1 VPSFPAQLALSA
13 LVMGGLVTGLFLVGQ
28 RSHSAPH
35 DPTAL
40 RANEGREDAPARA
53 LTNSGAAP
61 RSSDVRALLGAQAWL
76 VVDFDGSLA
85 GSSPFESSRP
95 ECKSV
100 PLPARVGLSV
110 GTADANGLGSS
121 AASGTRARPITSG
134 GGVLSLVAP
143 RVSPE
148 FWSCV
153 RAEVLEAGGR
163 SVGTEA
169 NEEMLESPSG
179 VILHSHGHLLFVSDV
194 GQASSLQ
201 GLAHGRA
208 PSASAV
214 GPHPALVASLG
225 ARRSADRPP
234 LLATLHLPRDWLA
247 DLGPEAL
254 QTPLRHLVAGA
265 LRADADG
272 SATGALECMQ
282 PGCEELAAFL
292 LRARGDLGRLLPGAL
307 GDITARSWSASFER
321 SSNDRGVIRLRW
333 VPTEM
338 TFSDWA
344 SRLWK
349 LAGVGG
355 VELAPP
361 PPEAGSDSSPD

>member
-1 VPSFPAQLALSA
+1 
-13 LVMGGLVTGLFLVGQ
+13 MGGLVTGLFFVGQ
-28 RSHSAPH
+28 RSHSAAGEQ
-35 DPTAL
+35 TAL
-40 RANEGREDAPARA
+40 QANERSGDAPAKARA
-53 LTNSGAAP
+53 DSGVAP

-110 GTADANGLGSS
+110 GTADPNVPGSPATS
-121 AASGTRARPITSG
+121 STRARPITSG
-134 GGVLSLVAP
+134 GGVLALVAP

-148 FWSCV
+148 FWGCV
-153 RAEVLEAGGR
+153 RAEVLAAGGR
-163 SVGTEA
+163 SVGSEP

-179 VILHSHGHLLFVSDV
+179 VILHSHGSLLFVSDL
-194 GQASSLQ
+194 GQASALQ
-201 GLAHGRA
+201 SLAHGRA
-208 PSASAV
+208 PSAATG
-214 GPHPALVASLG
+214 GPHPALVASLR
-225 ARRSADRPP
+225 APPSADAPP
-234 LLATLHLPRDWLA
+234 LLATLHLPKDWLA

-265 LRADADG
+265 LRADTDG

-292 LRARGDLGRLLPGAL
+292 LRARGDLGRLLPGTL
-307 GDITARSWSASFER
+307 GDITARSWTASFER

-344 SRLWK
+344 GRLWK
-349 LAGVGG
+349 LAAIGG
-355 VELAPP
+355 VELAPAP
-361 PPEAGSDSSPD
+361 PPGQAPHPSPG